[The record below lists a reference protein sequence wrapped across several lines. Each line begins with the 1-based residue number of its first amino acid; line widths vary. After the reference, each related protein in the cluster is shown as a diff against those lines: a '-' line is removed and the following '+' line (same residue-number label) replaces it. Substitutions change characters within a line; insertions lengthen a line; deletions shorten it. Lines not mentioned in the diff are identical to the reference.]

1 MKKLFAL
8 AALVLGLASCQ
19 TEPEGF
25 GVVTGGEVDT
35 VVTVSLPAATR
46 SSEQSGLE
54 NVDATQF
61 DLRYILEVYDVNSNN
76 LRVLREVKPYEVT
89 ETTVTFPVRLIAG
102 RDYKFVVWA
111 DFVANGSKDDN
122 FYNTQE
128 GLYNVTV
135 IDNAWTAMTEAR
147 DAYTSFVDVTNYSGT
162 QPINLELTRPFGK
175 LRVVTTDID
184 ALRYIQ
190 ALPTTVEFQYAAEVY
205 TSFNA
210 LYGEAGTMASK
221 SFDSY
226 ALINEYGDNV
236 YGEDLENG
244 KQQTL
249 FADYLFVG
257 AEQTLTTKFHMQVSH
272 AYGEKKTE
280 YSFVNDAPIVRNQL
294 TTVIGSI
301 LTDANNVKVK
311 IEDEFAAKNTI
322 LDVFENGGE
331 YTLTENIELPAN
343 NLIVKKDVVLNLG
356 GYTINAGKPDSAEM
370 SGTDIA
376 AITIE
381 NGATLTIEGEGTIEG
396 TEYGVYA
403 KNGNVVIKGGN
414 FVAGTSAVQV
424 YNGTATI
431 EDGKFE
437 ATKSDVYVVNCI
449 DAAWT
454 NGDAKVAIKGGE
466 FKNFNP
472 ANNAAEGVGTCFVAD
487 GYISVPAEDNCFEVV
502 EFAGEI
508 TLSADIT
515 SAKSLVVAEG
525 KSLKLNLGEFDIIN
539 AGATEDLGVADAIIV
554 YGELEINGEGTVK
567 GNTRSVWARGNT
579 NAKITI
585 NGGHYVGAVV
595 EGGCEVI
602 YASGNGKITINGGT
616 FEAAN
621 MDDSSFAAPQYAVLN
636 LHGNGAAG
644 CDIKVYGGSFK
655 NFNPTDNISENPKHN
670 FCAEGY
676 TAVANGEWY
685 DVKDIR
691 VSSDLQSAINNASAD
706 STIYLA
712 GVEFEGTYK
721 VSKDITI
728 KSADINNPATIKG
741 RVNVVSANP
750 TFKNVKFDRNETD
763 SAAAWNTAYGS
774 SNCLQ
779 YKAVVMIYG
788 NQANTITFDG
798 CKFFNIDGTHKSA
811 ITNVNCEL
819 IVNNCYFEG
828 TDSPIYTQAN
838 ISVTNS
844 EFNFSNGWAN
854 ICLNGCGNNGG
865 KFIFTNNKISGN
877 QFSCLFSCHT
887 TVGFGNGTY
896 HFNIQDNENA
906 TFSIWHPERVT
917 NKTFAEGSWT
927 F

>member
-54 NVDATQF
+54 NIDLGTY
-61 DLRYILEVYDVNSNN
+61 DLRYIFEVYDAADNAFVI
-76 LRVLREVKPYEVT
+76 RQEKQCDD
-89 ETTVTFPVRLIAG
+89 TTVTFPVRLIPS
-102 RDYKFVVWA
+102 RDYYFVVWA
-111 DFVANGSKDDN
+111 DFVNQNNG
-122 FYNTQE
+122 E
-128 GLYNVTV
+128 ACYNVESLTNV
-135 IDNAWTAMTEAR
+135 SIIENTWTAMNEVR
-147 DAYTSFVDVTNYSGT
+147 DAYTGVIKVENYNGSK
-162 QPINLELTRPFGK
+162 QIDDIVLTRPFGK
-175 LRVVTTDID
+175 LRVVTTDMD
-184 ALRYIQ
+184 ALKSLNNSGLASVKVTYDTQ
-190 ALPTTVEFQYAAEVY
+190 VGTA
-205 TSFNA
+205 FNA
-210 LYGEAGTMASK
+210 LDPAVTTPEYNKEFTYNLTNAG
-221 SFDSY
+221 
-226 ALINEYGDNV
+226 V
-236 YGEDLENG
+236 YGETGNNL
-244 KQQTL
+244 TL
-249 FADYLFVG
+249 FADYIFAQGTSVINFNMVVTYTDG
-257 AEQTLTTKFHMQVSH
+257 
-272 AYGEKKTE
+272 KT
-280 YSFVNDAPIVRNQL
+280 SVVTFNTAIPVVRNQL
-294 TTVIGSI
+294 TTIIGSI
-301 LTDANNVKVK
+301 LTDANDVEVVVN
-311 IEDEFAAKNTI
+311 DEFAAKNTI
-322 LDVFENGGE
+322 LDVFERGGE
-331 YTLTENIELPAN
+331 YTLTEDIELPAN

-376 AITIE
+376 AITVVE
-381 NGATLTIEGEGTIEG
+381 GATLTIEGAGTIKG
-396 TEYGVYA
+396 TEYGVYV
-403 KNGNVVIKGGN
+403 KDGNVVIKGGN

-424 YNGTATI
+424 YEGTATI
-431 EDGKFE
+431 EGGKFE

-449 DAAWT
+449 DANWK
-454 NGDAKVAIKGGE
+454 NGTAKVAIKGGE

-539 AGATEDLGVADAIIV
+539 AGATEALGVADAIIV
-554 YGELEINGEGTVK
+554 YGKLEINGEGTVK

-585 NGGHYVGAVV
+585 NGGNYVGAVV

-636 LHGNGAAG
+636 LHNNGAAG
-644 CDIKVYGGSFK
+644 CDIEVYGGSFK
-655 NFNPTDNISENPKHN
+655 NFNPADNVSENPKHN

-691 VSSDLQSAINNASAD
+691 VSSDLQSAINNASAG

-774 SNCLQ
+774 QNWLQ

-788 NQANTITFDG
+788 DQTNTITFDG
-798 CKFFNIDGTHKSA
+798 CKFYNNGGPHKSA
-811 ITNVNCEL
+811 ITNVACNL
-819 IVNNCYFEG
+819 VVDNCYFEG
-828 TDSPIYTQAN
+828 RSSAIYSQCNLSITNSIFNYTGTSNVIAN
-838 ISVTNS
+838 IT
-844 EFNFSNGWAN
+844 
-854 ICLNGCGNNGG
+854 GCGAAGG
-865 KFIFTNNKISGN
+865 KFIFKNNQSIGDKIFALS
-877 QFSCLFSCHT
+877 QFLS
-887 TVGFGNGTY
+887 TVGFGNGNYYFDVDNNAEFDNYFLNTY
-896 HFNIQDNENA
+896 
-906 TFSIWHPERVT
+906 RVT
-917 NKTFAEGSWT
+917 NKTFAEGSVT

>member
-19 TEPEGF
+19 TEPEGL

-54 NVDATQF
+54 NI
-61 DLRYILEVYDVNSNN
+61 DLGTYDIRYILEVYDAADDAFVIRHEQKSDD
-76 LRVLREVKPYEVT
+76 
-89 ETTVTFPVRLIAG
+89 TTVSFPVRLIPS
-102 RDYKFVVWA
+102 RDYYFVVWA
-111 DFVANGSKDDN
+111 DFVNGDVDLC
-122 FYNTQE
+122 YNTHSNTTH
-128 GLYNVTV
+128 GLTNVSI
-135 IDNAWTAMTEAR
+135 IDSTWTAMNEVR
-147 DAYTSFVDVTNYSGT
+147 DAYTGVIKVENYNGSK
-162 QPINLELTRPFGK
+162 QIDDIVLTRPFGK
-175 LRVVTTDID
+175 LRVVTTDMD
-184 ALRYIQ
+184 ALKSLSNSGLKSVNVTY
-190 ALPTTVEFQYAAEVY
+190 TTQVGKA
-205 TSFNA
+205 FNA
-210 LYGEAGTMASK
+210 LHPAVTTPVYNKEFTYNLANAG
-221 SFDSY
+221 
-226 ALINEYGDNV
+226 V
-236 YGEDLENG
+236 YGETGNNL
-244 KQQTL
+244 TL
-249 FADYLFVG
+249 FADYIFAQGTSAINFNMDVTYTDG
-257 AEQTLTTKFHMQVSH
+257 KTSQV
-272 AYGEKKTE
+272 T
-280 YSFVNDAPIVRNQL
+280 FNTDIPVVRNQL
-294 TTVIGSI
+294 TTIIGSI
-301 LTDANNVKVK
+301 LTDANDVKVVVDDK
-311 IEDEFAAKNTI
+311 FAAKNTI

-356 GYTINAGKPDSAEM
+356 NYTINAGKPDSAEM

-376 AITIE
+376 AITVVD
-381 NGATLTIEGEGTIEG
+381 GATLTIEGAGTIKA
-396 TEYGVYA
+396 TEYGVYV

-424 YNGTATI
+424 YEGTATI
-431 EDGKFE
+431 EGGKFE

-449 DAAWT
+449 DATWK
-454 NGDAKVAIKGGE
+454 NGTAKVAIKGGE

-472 ANNAAEGVGTCFVAD
+472 ANNAAEGAGTCFVAD

-502 EFAGEI
+502 EFAGKI

-525 KSLKLNLGEFDIIN
+525 KSLKLNLGGFNIIN
-539 AGATEDLGVADAIIV
+539 AGATEDLGVADGIIV
-554 YGELEINGEGTVK
+554 YGKLEINGEGTVQGK
-567 GNTRSVWARGNT
+567 TRSVWARGNT
-579 NAKITI
+579 NAEVTI
-585 NGGHYVGAVV
+585 NDGNYVGAVV
-595 EGGCEVI
+595 DGGCEVI

-644 CDIKVYGGSFK
+644 CDIEVYGGSFK
-655 NFNPTDNISENPKHN
+655 NFNPADNISENPKHN

-676 TAVANGEWY
+676 TAVANGEWF

-691 VSSDLQSAINNASAD
+691 VQSDLQSAIDNASAG

-763 SAAAWNTAYGS
+763 SAAAWNTAYGYT
-774 SNCLQ
+774 NCLQ

-811 ITNVNCEL
+811 ITNVSCEL

>member
-19 TEPEGF
+19 TEPEGL

-54 NVDATQF
+54 NI
-61 DLRYILEVYDVNSNN
+61 DLGTYDIRYILEVYDAADDAFVIRHEQKSDD
-76 LRVLREVKPYEVT
+76 
-89 ETTVTFPVRLIAG
+89 TTVSFPVRLIPS
-102 RDYKFVVWA
+102 RDYYFVVWA
-111 DFVANGSKDDN
+111 DFVNGDVDLC
-122 FYNTQE
+122 YNTHSNTTH
-128 GLYNVTV
+128 GLTNVSI
-135 IDNAWTAMTEAR
+135 IDSTWTAMNEVR
-147 DAYTSFVDVTNYSGT
+147 DAYTGVIKVENYNGSK
-162 QPINLELTRPFGK
+162 QIDDIVLTRPFGK
-175 LRVVTTDID
+175 LRVVTTDMD
-184 ALRYIQ
+184 ALKSLSNSGLKSVNVTY
-190 ALPTTVEFQYAAEVY
+190 TTQVGKA
-205 TSFNA
+205 FNA
-210 LYGEAGTMASK
+210 LHPAVTTPVYNKEFTYNLANAG
-221 SFDSY
+221 
-226 ALINEYGDNV
+226 V
-236 YGEDLENG
+236 YGETGNNL
-244 KQQTL
+244 TL
-249 FADYLFVG
+249 FADYIFAQGTSAINFNMDVTYTDG
-257 AEQTLTTKFHMQVSH
+257 KTSQV
-272 AYGEKKTE
+272 T
-280 YSFVNDAPIVRNQL
+280 FNTDIPVVRNQL
-294 TTVIGSI
+294 TTIIGSI
-301 LTDANNVKVK
+301 LTDANDVKVVVDDK
-311 IEDEFAAKNTI
+311 FAAKNTI

-356 GYTINAGKPDSAEM
+356 NYTINAGKPDSAEM

-376 AITIE
+376 AITVVD
-381 NGATLTIEGEGTIEG
+381 GATLTIEGAGTIKA
-396 TEYGVYA
+396 TEYGVYV

-424 YNGTATI
+424 YEGTATI
-431 EDGKFE
+431 EGGKFE

-449 DAAWT
+449 DATWK
-454 NGDAKVAIKGGE
+454 NGTAKVAIKGGE

-472 ANNAAEGVGTCFVAD
+472 ANNAAEGAGTCFVAD

-502 EFAGEI
+502 EFAGKI

-525 KSLKLNLGEFDIIN
+525 KSLKLNLGGFNIIN
-539 AGATEDLGVADAIIV
+539 AGATEDLGVADGIIV
-554 YGELEINGEGTVK
+554 YGKLEINGKGTVQGK
-567 GNTRSVWARGNT
+567 TRSVWARGNT
-579 NAKITI
+579 NAEVTI
-585 NGGHYVGAVV
+585 NDGNYVGAVV
-595 EGGCEVI
+595 DGGCEVI

-644 CDIKVYGGSFK
+644 CDIEVYGGSFK
-655 NFNPTDNISENPKHN
+655 NFNPADNISENPKHN

-676 TAVANGEWY
+676 TAVANGEWF

-691 VSSDLQSAINNASAD
+691 VQSDLQSAIDNASAG

-763 SAAAWNTAYGS
+763 SAAAWNTAYGYT
-774 SNCLQ
+774 NCLQ

-811 ITNVNCEL
+811 ITNVSCEL